1 MLPIGNRL
9 YCSVLQ
15 IHPNWRI
22 SPSCIFSAKSCW
34 GVFSPH
40 ISHPFSAA
48 WIEAHQPT
56 ASVESISP
64 PCTQPQQW
72 GHALWHRKE
81 GRNRERKC
89 RIPHISPPPNAFCT
103 KAKIAKGGCI
113 CRTLRGNSY
122 ILPWGVVLHIG
133 VGLCLTPMCNIQ
145 QISSLLEC
153 NSTQVNRLL
162 ISVR

>member
-64 PCTQPQQW
+64 PCTQPRQW
-72 GHALWHRKE
+72 GHALWHWKG

-89 RIPHISPPPNAFCT
+89 RIPHISPPPPTHFVLRLRLQ
-103 KAKIAKGGCI
+103 KGGVFAGHYGVIVISFHGVWSC
-113 CRTLRGNSY
+113 TLVSGYAWHKCVR
-122 ILPWGVVLHIG
+122 
-133 VGLCLTPMCNIQ
+133 
-145 QISSLLEC
+145 SSKYPAF
-153 NSTQVNRLL
+153 
-162 ISVR
+162 